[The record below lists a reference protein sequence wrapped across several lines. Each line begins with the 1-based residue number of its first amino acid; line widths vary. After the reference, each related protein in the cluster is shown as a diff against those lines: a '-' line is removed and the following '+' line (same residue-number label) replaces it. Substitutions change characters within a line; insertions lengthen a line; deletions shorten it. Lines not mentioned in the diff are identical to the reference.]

1 MSGSFT
7 GLLLLMLASA
17 LVSLPLL
24 SLAMTPRWRRSWRRL
39 RRRLLGQ
46 SWKPVFIE
54 PHSLTEPP
62 KPGGSR
68 RTGP

>member
-1 MSGSFT
+1 MSGGFV
-7 GLLLLMLASA
+7 GLLLLVLASA

-24 SLAMTPRWRRSWRRL
+24 SLAMTPRWRRRWRRL

-54 PHSLTEPP
+54 PHTLSKPP
-62 KPGGSR
+62 NPS
-68 RTGP
+68 GPRQ

>member
-1 MSGSFT
+1 MRGDFV
-7 GLLLLMLASA
+7 GLLLLILASA

-24 SLAMTPRWRRSWRRL
+24 SLAMTPRWRRNWRRL

-54 PHSLTEPP
+54 PHPLSQP
-62 KPGGSR
+62 KNPSGPGQ
-68 RTGP
+68 